1 MNREN
6 IYKAT
11 VLNHTIS
18 RLKLLKSMVKDRYFR
33 LKTKKKFNDYY
44 SELDFAELDDETR
57 TQLENVLADFCDK
70 RISEIEEEFKEL

>member
-6 IYKAT
+6 IYKASA
-11 VLNHTIS
+11 LNHTIS

-44 SELDFAELDDETR
+44 SELDFYELDDETR
-57 TQLENVLADFCDK
+57 TKLENVLIDFCDR